1 MPIVDLHGGP
11 LALQLAGPESG
22 DFSSGAALNVDL
34 ADVSMTAEASASAGT
49 DEGHSDFW
57 HKQRAQVEAHLSGP
71 AGSNISAQ
79 GADEFSYTYRDPAS
93 VGDPGTATHLIGT
106 ENRSVSLSGSVPLAG
121 GARLVTG
128 VEGSSTQTEDASAR
142 NQAQQNIVGTE
153 ARRAFARVDWQIGQV
168 GLQAGATAQSAD
180 IDWRSRQSHSSTYN
194 SVNPRVQVNLSP
206 WDGAIWISSIEQEVS
221 PYDTAAFI
229 DYATAVQPASDGSF
243 APDHAWRFQ
252 SQLRQN
258 LGPVNATVSY
268 SSDRNGTTT
277 EFAQASNGRQVPASA
292 TLVDRSKVDVQ
303 LSLPLT
309 QLGMPNTSFSSD
321 AAWQDSRVIDPIT
334 SEERRASGEAPDNVS
349 LRLTH
354 SIPSRHLSL
363 GLTGQV
369 SGGRSSY
376 QVSEISTVPS
386 AATVG
391 AFVSFTP
398 GPYEVDLNVNG
409 IGGAPTTD
417 YFFSGTRADSAVTHT
432 IQQQAAGPAIS
443 LSLHKAF

>member
-1 MPIVDLHGGP
+1 MPIVALHGGP
-11 LALQLAGPESG
+11 LALELAGPESG
-22 DFSSGAALNVDL
+22 DFSSGAALNLDL

-57 HKQRAQVEAHLSGP
+57 HKQGAHLAAHLSGP
-71 AGSNISAQ
+71 AGSDVTAQ
-79 GADEFSYTYRDPAS
+79 GTDEFSYTYRDPAS

-106 ENRSVSLSGSVPLAG
+106 ENRSVSLSGSMPLAG

-128 VEGSSTQTEDASAR
+128 IEGSSTQTEDESAR
-142 NQAQQNIVGTE
+142 NQAQQNAVGTD
-153 ARRAFARVDWQIGQV
+153 ASRAFARVDWQIGRV

-180 IDWRSRQSHSSTYN
+180 INWRSRQSHSSTYN
-194 SVNPRVQVNLSP
+194 SVNPRVQVQLSP
-206 WDGAIWISSIEQEVS
+206 WDGAVWTSSVEQAVS

-252 SQLRQN
+252 SRLNQN
-258 LGPVNATVSY
+258 LGPVNASVSY

-277 EFAQASNGRQVPASA
+277 EFARASNGRQVPASA
-292 TLVDRSKVDVQ
+292 ALIDRSKVDVQ
-303 LSLPLT
+303 LSLPLA

-321 AAWQDSRVIDPIT
+321 AAWQDSRVLDPVT
-334 SEERRASGEAPDNVS
+334 SEVRRASGEAPDQVS

-354 SIPSRHLSL
+354 SIPASHLSL

-369 SGGRSSY
+369 SGARSSY
-376 QVSEISTVPS
+376 QVSEISAVP
-386 AATVG
+386 AAGTVG

-398 GPYEVDLNVNG
+398 GPYEIDLNVNG
-409 IGGAPTTD
+409 IGGAATTD
-417 YFFSGTRADSAVTHT
+417 YFFSGTRADSSVTRSV
-432 IQQQAAGPAIS
+432 QQEAAGPAVS